1 MSAAASQGN
10 ANADMIGASAPKPR
24 RKHKRVVRPGTER
37 FSAEDLLSDF
47 ASTDH
52 SGPGDPVNSVDKS
65 ADDDQR
71 ILNELPPHW
80 GKFDAEGRR

>member
-1 MSAAASQGN
+1 MSETESQGN
-10 ANADMIGASAPKPR
+10 ANVGMTGAATPKAR
-24 RKHKRVVRPGTER
+24 RKHKRVVRLGTER
-37 FSAEDLLSDF
+37 FNAEDMLSDF
-47 ASTDH
+47 VNVDH
-52 SGPGDPVNSVDKS
+52 SDPGDPVNSVDKL